1 MAVDWIVPKP
11 TNKGKRYMTFSRR
24 SLIGAA
30 TAAAVTPL
38 IRPRA
43 QGAPTIKI
51 GVLNDMSGPY
61 LNITGT
67 TSIVCCKQALEDF
80 GVSGKGLNVEVI
92 SADHQNKPDL
102 AVSIARQWFDR
113 DGVDVILDVPTSSVA
128 LAVQGVV
135 REKNKVFLASAGA
148 TAVLTG
154 EQCSPNFVHWTYDT
168 YMVARSTG
176 GAMVKAGGDSWYFV
190 TADYAFGKQLQSDTT
205 AMIQEAGG
213 KVLGSSV
220 YPFPGT
226 TDFSTL
232 LVQAQASHAKV
243 IGLANAGADT
253 VNSIKQAHE
262 FGITRT
268 TKVAAL
274 LMFVTDVHALGLDAA
289 QGLYLTESFYWDL
302 NDRTRA
308 FTKRVMP
315 RSPSNTPNMIHAGC
329 YSATL
334 HYLKTV
340 MDMGPAEAKK
350 SGRTTVARMKKMP
363 VEDDCFGKST
373 IREDGRNL
381 NTAYLFEVKK
391 PSESKGPWDYY
402 NLIATTPGDQ
412 AYRPLS
418 EGHCNFSGKV

>member
-1 MAVDWIVPKP
+1 M
-11 TNKGKRYMTFSRR
+11 
-24 SLIGAA
+24 
-30 TAAAVTPL
+30 
-38 IRPRA
+38 
-43 QGAPTIKI
+43 
-51 GVLNDMSGPY
+51 
-61 LNITGT
+61 
-67 TSIVCCKQALEDF
+67 
-80 GVSGKGLNVEVI
+80 
-92 SADHQNKPDL
+92 
-102 AVSIARQWFDR
+102 
-113 DGVDVILDVPTSSVA
+113 
-128 LAVQGVV
+128 
-135 REKNKVFLASAGA
+135 
-148 TAVLTG
+148 
-154 EQCSPNFVHWTYDT
+154 HWTYDT

-226 TDFSTL
+226 TDFSSL